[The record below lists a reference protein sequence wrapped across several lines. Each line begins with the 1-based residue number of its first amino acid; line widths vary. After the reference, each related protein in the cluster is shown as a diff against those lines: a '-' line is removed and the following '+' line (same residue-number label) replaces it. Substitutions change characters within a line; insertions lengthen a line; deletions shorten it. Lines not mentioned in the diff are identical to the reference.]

1 MTKWVA
7 GRQRPVV
14 SQGRYGR
21 TAWSRGTA
29 LRGLLV
35 LLGAM
40 LLLVAL
46 SLAGSGSVV
55 LAASADQAAAPSP
68 VTPPVVASET
78 LLYALLGIVMIGL
91 GWITGRR
98 RRQSS

>member
-1 MTKWVA
+1 VTKWVA

-14 SQGRYGR
+14 SHGKYDF
-21 TAWSRGTA
+21 TAWSRGKA

-35 LLGAM
+35 LLGTM

-55 LAASADQAAAPSP
+55 LAASAEQAAAPSP
-68 VTPPVVASET
+68 VMPPVAASET
-78 LLYALLGIVMIGL
+78 LLYALFGIVMIGL
-91 GWITGRR
+91 GWIAGRR

>member
-14 SQGRYGR
+14 SHGKYDF
-21 TAWSRGTA
+21 TAWSRGKA

-35 LLGAM
+35 LLGTM

-55 LAASADQAAAPSP
+55 LAASAEQAAAPSP
-68 VTPPVVASET
+68 VMPPVAASET
-78 LLYALLGIVMIGL
+78 LS
-91 GWITGRR
+91 TP
-98 RRQSS
+98 SSVS